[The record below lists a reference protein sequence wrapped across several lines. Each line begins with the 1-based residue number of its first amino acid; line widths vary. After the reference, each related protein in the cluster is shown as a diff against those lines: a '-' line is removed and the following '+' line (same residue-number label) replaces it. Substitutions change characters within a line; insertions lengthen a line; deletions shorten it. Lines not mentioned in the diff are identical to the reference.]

1 MVKLGNEWDAL
12 LKPHFESQSYQNL
25 RKFLKYEYSHYT
37 VYPPMDEIFSAL
49 KTTSYSDVRVVL
61 LGQDPYHGP
70 GQAHGMCFSVRPGV
84 APPPSLVN
92 IFTEL
97 KDDMG
102 IPTPKSGCLIK
113 WAQNG
118 VLLLNTVLTVRR
130 GAPGSHRGHGW
141 EQLTDCIIQLLGKR
155 EQPTVFLLWG
165 AFARAKAPLITGKN
179 HLVLQCAHPSPFSAS
194 NGFFGCRHFS
204 KAKAFLNANGYDI
217 DWSL

>member
-12 LKPHFESQSYQNL
+12 LKPHFESQSYQSL

-84 APPPSLVN
+84 TPPPSLVN

-102 IPTPKSGCLIK
+102 IPTPKDGCLIK

-130 GAPGSHRGHGW
+130 GAPGSHRGRGW
-141 EQLTDCIIQLLGKR
+141 EQLTDRIIQLLGQR
-155 EQPTVFLLWG
+155 EQPVVFLLWG

>member
-12 LKPHFESQSYQNL
+12 LKPHFESQSYQSL
-25 RKFLKYEYSHYT
+25 RKFLKYEYSHCT

-84 APPPSLVN
+84 PPPPSLVN

-102 IPTPKSGCLIK
+102 IPTPKDGCLIK

>member
-12 LKPHFESQSYQNL
+12 LKPHFESQSYKNL

-155 EQPTVFLLWG
+155 EQSTVFLLWG

>member
-102 IPTPKSGCLIK
+102 IPTPKSGCLIT

>member
-12 LKPHFESQSYQNL
+12 LKPHFESQRYQNL

-155 EQPTVFLLWG
+155 EQSTVFLLWG

>member
-155 EQPTVFLLWG
+155 EQSTVFLLWG

-204 KAKAFLNANGYDI
+204 NAKAFLNPDGYDI

>member
-155 EQPTVFLLWG
+155 EQSTVFLLWG